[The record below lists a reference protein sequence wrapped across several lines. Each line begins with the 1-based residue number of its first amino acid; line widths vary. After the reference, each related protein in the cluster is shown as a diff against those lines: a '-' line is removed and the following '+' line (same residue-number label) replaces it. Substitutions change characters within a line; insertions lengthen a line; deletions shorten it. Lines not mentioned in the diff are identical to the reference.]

1 MLLSDH
7 HIAIILLA
15 AGRGTRM
22 SLGGTSKL
30 LLPMRDG
37 LPIVRHAAES
47 AIELGPEELI
57 VVVRPDF
64 PAIEVALSGLAARC
78 VANPRFMEGMGTSL
92 AVGAR
97 SVGGGIEAIL
107 VMLGDEPAVAPDI
120 VRAIVDAYLRE
131 NRAITTPVYGSQP
144 GPPTLFSRDLFAE
157 LSNLE
162 GDTGGRQLIARHPEM
177 VCRVS
182 FPEDA
187 RPHDIDTP
195 NDYRGLR
202 QK

>member
-7 HIAIILLA
+7 HISIILLV
-15 AGRGTRM
+15 AGRGARM
-22 SLGGTSKL
+22 GASIAPKL

-37 LPIVRHAAES
+37 LPIVRHAAEG
-47 AIELGPEELI
+47 ALELGPEELI
-57 VVVRPDF
+57 VVVRPDL
-64 PAIEVALSGLAARC
+64 PAIEAALSGLAVRC

-92 AVGAR
+92 AVGAQA
-97 SVGGGIEAIL
+97 VGEGTDAVL

-120 VRAIVDAYLRE
+120 VRAIIDTYLRE
-131 NRAITTPVYGSQP
+131 GKPITTPVYGNQP
-144 GPPTLFSRDLFAE
+144 GPPTLFSHDLFAE

-162 GDTGGRQLIARHPEM
+162 GDTGGRQVIARHPEM

-182 FPEDA
+182 FPENA

-195 NDYRGLR
+195 EDYRELR

>member
-7 HIAIILLA
+7 RISIVLLA

-22 SLGGTSKL
+22 GSEIAPKL
-30 LLPMRDG
+30 LLPMYDG

-47 AIELGPEELI
+47 ALGLGPEELI
-57 VVVRPDF
+57 VIVRPDL
-64 PAIEVALSGLAARC
+64 PGIEAALSGLAVRC
-78 VANPRFMEGMGTSL
+78 VANSRFMEGMGTSL

-97 SVGGGIEAIL
+97 SVGDGTDAIL

-120 VRAIVDAYLRE
+120 VQAIVDGYLRE
-131 NRAITTPVYGSQP
+131 RKPITTPIYGSRP
-144 GPPTLFSRDLFAE
+144 GPPTLFSHELFAE

-162 GDTGGRQLIARHPEM
+162 GDTGGRQIIARHPEM

-182 FPEDA
+182 FPEEA
-187 RPHDIDTP
+187 RPRDIDTP
-195 NDYRGLR
+195 DDYRGLK
-202 QK
+202 QM